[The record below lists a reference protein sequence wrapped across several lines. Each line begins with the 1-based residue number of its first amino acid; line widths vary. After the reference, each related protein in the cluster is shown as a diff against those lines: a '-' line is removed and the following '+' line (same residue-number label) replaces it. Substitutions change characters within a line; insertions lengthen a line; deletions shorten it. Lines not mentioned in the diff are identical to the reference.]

1 MKCRELSVQ
10 QVLNDIRTGAGDQ
23 ELMTK
28 YRLSRKGL
36 GHLYE
41 QLTNAGFLEQNG
53 KTIVVCDTRKIRAEQ
68 IRDDIRAGV
77 SERDLMSKY
86 MCSSKHL
93 RKIFEKLVTIGSLT
107 AEEIDPN
114 GNSKLHPPEVSKT
127 PRLPRNYLPYPFTV
141 YVVGDPEARGMIL
154 DITEYGFRV
163 QGIQAREGEFKIFS
177 FIPMDGSYAR
187 PFFLEAECR
196 WIKKPHDSGLVAG
209 FQIEK
214 LSDHS
219 RRELGKFIQELMPSV
234 WY

>member
-10 QVLNDIRTGAGDQ
+10 QVLSDIRTGAGDR

-28 YRLSRKGL
+28 YRLSQKGL
-36 GHLYE
+36 DHLYE

-53 KTIVVCDTRKIRAEQ
+53 QRIAVCHTRKIRAEE

-86 MCSSKHL
+86 MCSPKHL
-93 RKIFEKLVTIGSLT
+93 RKIFDKLVTIGSLT
-107 AEEIDPN
+107 AEEINSN
-114 GNSKLHPPEVSKT
+114 GNSKPHSPEISKT

-154 DITEYGFRV
+154 DITEHGFRV
-163 QGIQAREGEFKIFS
+163 QGIQARESEFKIFS
-177 FIPMDGSYAR
+177 FIPMDGSHAR

-196 WIKKPHDSGLVAG
+196 WIKKSHDFVLIAG
-209 FQIEK
+209 YKIEK

-219 RRELGKFIQELMPSV
+219 RRELGKFIQELIPSV